1 MSQGGYVTL
10 VGFVAQDP
18 SLRPIKDGRNV
29 TNLRVG
35 ATRRYLDKAT
45 GEWRDLETS
54 YYDVA
59 CWNRLADH
67 VRASMRKGD
76 PVLVKGVFKSR
87 SWEDRNG
94 QIRNQIDIL
103 ADTVGHDL
111 SRGVANYIRQRPP
124 RQAMEDA
131 DGASNA
137 IAASE
142 FGEHSDF
149 PGVAAQ
155 PGEMIDEEAIER
167 FGRDL
172 DGDIGRAGRAVQ
184 ALNEDEEANAS
195 APF

>member
-18 SLRPIKDGRNV
+18 NLRPVKDGRNV

-35 ATRRYLDKAT
+35 ATRRYQDKAT
-45 GEWRDLETS
+45 GQWRDLETS
-54 YYDVA
+54 YYNVS

-76 PVLVKGVFKSR
+76 PVLVKGVFKTHSY
-87 SWEDRNG
+87 EDKTG
-94 QIRNQIDIL
+94 QIRTEIDIM

-111 SRGVANYIRQRPP
+111 SRGVANYIRQRPA
-124 RQAMEDA
+124 QQSGEDT
-131 DGASNA
+131 DGASGGTA
-137 IAASE
+137 GSE
-142 FGEHSDF
+142 FGEHRDF
-149 PGVAAQ
+149 PGVTAGA
-155 PGEMIDEEAIER
+155 GEMIDEEAIEQ

-172 DGDIGRAGRAVQ
+172 DADLGQAERVVR

>member
-76 PVLVKGVFKSR
+76 PVLVKGQFKSR
-87 SWEDRNG
+87 SWEDKNG
-94 QIRNQIDIL
+94 QIRKEIDIL

-124 RQAMEDA
+124 QQAVEDV
-131 DGASNA
+131 DGESAA
-137 IAASE
+137 IAGPQ
-142 FGEHSDF
+142 FGTHPDF

-155 PGEMIDEEAIER
+155 PGEMIDEEAIEQ

-172 DGDIGRAGRAVQ
+172 DADLGRAERAVP
-184 ALNEDEEANAS
+184 ALNEDEETDTS

>member
-18 SLRPIKDGRNV
+18 NLRPVTGGRNV

-35 ATRRYLDKAT
+35 ATRRYQDKAT
-45 GEWRDLETS
+45 GQWRDLETS
-54 YYDVA
+54 YYNVA

-76 PVLVKGVFKSR
+76 PVLVKGQFKTHSY
-87 SWEDRNG
+87 EDKTG
-94 QIRNQIDIL
+94 QIRTEIDIM

-124 RQAMEDA
+124 QQSGEDA
-131 DGASNA
+131 DGTSGGSAGGD
-137 IAASE
+137 
-142 FGEHSDF
+142 FPEHRDF
-149 PGVAAQ
+149 PGVAAE
-155 PGEMIDEEAIER
+155 PGEMIDEEAIEQ

-172 DGDIGRAGRAVQ
+172 DADLDQAERVVQ
-184 ALNEDEEANAS
+184 ALNGDEEAGAS

>member
-76 PVLVKGVFKSR
+76 PVLVKGQFKSR
-87 SWEDRNG
+87 SWEDKNG
-94 QIRNQIDIL
+94 QIRKEIDIL

-124 RQAMEDA
+124 QQAVEDV
-131 DGASNA
+131 DGESAA
-137 IAASE
+137 IAGPQ
-142 FGEHSDF
+142 FGAHPDF

-155 PGEMIDEEAIER
+155 PGEMIDEEAIEQ
-167 FGRDL
+167 FGLDL
-172 DGDIGRAGRAVQ
+172 DADLGRAERAVP
-184 ALNEDEEANAS
+184 ALNEDEETNTS

>member
-18 SLRPIKDGRNV
+18 NLRPVTGGRNV

-35 ATRRYLDKAT
+35 ATRRYQDKAT

-54 YYDVA
+54 YYNVA

-76 PVLVKGVFKSR
+76 PVLVKGQFKTHSY
-87 SWEDRNG
+87 EDKTG
-94 QIRNQIDIL
+94 QIRTQVDIL

-124 RQAMEDA
+124 QQAGEDA
-131 DGASNA
+131 DGASGDTA
-137 IAASE
+137 GDFPE
-142 FGEHSDF
+142 QRDF
-149 PGVAAQ
+149 PGVTTE
-155 PGEMIDEEAIER
+155 PVEMIDEEAIEQ

-172 DGDIGRAGRAVQ
+172 DADLGQ
-184 ALNEDEEANAS
+184 AERVVRTLNGDEEASAS

>member
-1 MSQGGYVTL
+1 
-10 VGFVAQDP
+10 VAQDP
-18 SLRPIKDGRNV
+18 NLRPIKDGRNV

-76 PVLVKGVFKSR
+76 PVLVKGQFKSR
-87 SWEDRNG
+87 SWEDKNG

-124 RQAMEDA
+124 QQAVEDA
-131 DGASNA
+131 DGASGA
-137 IAASE
+137 IAGSE
-142 FGEHSDF
+142 FREHSDF

-155 PGEMIDEEAIER
+155 PGEMIDEEAIEQ

-172 DGDIGRAGRAVQ
+172 DADLGRAERVVQ

>member
-18 SLRPIKDGRNV
+18 SLRPVKDGRNV

-76 PVLVKGVFKSR
+76 PVLVKGQFKSR
-87 SWEDRNG
+87 SWEDKNG
-94 QIRNQIDIL
+94 QTRKEIDIL

-111 SRGVANYIRQRPP
+111 SRGVANYIRQRPAQ
-124 RQAMEDA
+124 QAVEDA
-131 DGASNA
+131 DGASSS
-137 IAASE
+137 IAGSE
-142 FGEHSDF
+142 FPAHPDF
-149 PGVAAQ
+149 PGVATQ
-155 PGEMIDEEAIER
+155 PGEMTDEEAIER

-172 DGDIGRAGRAVQ
+172 DEDLGRAERVVQ
-184 ALNEDEEANAS
+184 VLNEDEEADAS